1 MTKLTFFQFL
11 NTGIFVIL
19 ANYLANINTFTL
31 TQGLVFQITQVMMIN
46 AVVPNL
52 VLFLITD
59 GILN

>member
-1 MTKLTFFQFL
+1 MIKLTFFQFL

-52 VLFLITD
+52 VLFL
-59 GILN
+59 LLYF

>member
-52 VLFLITD
+52 VLFL
-59 GILN
+59 LLYF